1 MKFLTE
7 ILNEKLVANNDA
19 ISFLN
24 ENKVETQ
31 ENIDL
36 FSSPCINVDKKIVSI
51 AASIVTI
58 QTEVVSLSENAYA
71 VGCGTTV
78 GVSTVYP
85 DVVKVYSENMS
96 SPTYNGEDPF
106 DSTNTFLITSNV
118 GIGTW
123 LVYTQ
128 NDSTQAGIGSLYGDL
143 SVCYRNLIIPPLCN
157 TGVCVSHA
165 SSITSKLAEIVSL
178 RSQLTNLITSSNQVK
193 TERREYEFERYGQNF
208 AIKDLQE
215 ENTRIIGS
223 IEVIKNYP

>member
-7 ILNEKLVANNDA
+7 ILNEKLVSNNDA

-24 ENKVETQ
+24 ESKGETE
-31 ENIDL
+31 ENIEL
-36 FSSPCINVDKKIVSI
+36 FSSPCTNVDKRIVSI
-51 AASIVTI
+51 AASIVAL
-58 QTEVVSLSENAYA
+58 QTEIVSLSQNAYA

-78 GVSTVYP
+78 GVATVFP
-85 DVVKVYSENMS
+85 DVVRVYSENMS

-106 DSTNTFLITSNV
+106 DSSNTLLISANV

-128 NDSTQAGIGSLYGDL
+128 NDSTQTGIGSLYGDL
-143 SVCYRNLIIPPLCN
+143 STCYGIPC
-157 TGVCVSHA
+157 TSSVCVSHA
-165 SSITSKLAEIVSL
+165 SSITSKQAQIVSL
-178 RSQLTNLITSSNQVK
+178 RSQLTSLVTGSNQIK

-208 AIKDLQE
+208 TIKELQE

-223 IEVIKNYP
+223 IEVVKNYP